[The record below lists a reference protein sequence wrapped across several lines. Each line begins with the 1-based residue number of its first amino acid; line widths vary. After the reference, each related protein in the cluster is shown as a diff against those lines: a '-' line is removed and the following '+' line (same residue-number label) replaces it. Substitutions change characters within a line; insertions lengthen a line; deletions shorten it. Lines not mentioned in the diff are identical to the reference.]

1 MIKNHYETTERYCL
15 IATEDYEEI
24 MVHCIERVQES
35 PSWALPDFF
44 KENLNIFVEEAYQ
57 RGDTKTAW
65 LYIKRAQQLFT
76 GHFQLSLN
84 DGKAFM
90 LDFDNGVLPVTGQ
103 YKNCYTGANHWL
115 KAFYL
120 AIIMRDMKAIGILSQ
135 VSEDIFKAD
144 EQGSENFDN
153 QLAALFKAIFNP
165 EANFAEQLVITTA
178 SFIPDEFTKAR
189 FGYVSRLFW
198 PQLAII
204 QAIFTPGSEDKFNE
218 LMKEALKLHKEFWKK
233 KSQSAAAEGV
243 ISLPLT
249 ALAVLAHDHAGYKLT
264 VKNGYILDWLVTA
277 ENAPSNKASQ
287 AHSAQATE
295 PTDIPPRVLQAL
307 KEGDGS
313 ELESLREQNHTQYL
327 PALIALYEAEENWD
341 LRAGIVAL
349 LVDRVDSTSDILS
362 PLMNDALNSPDH
374 QIRGLALVWLYNDLS
389 VYDQILSD
397 YGIDEQKVDGLK
409 KKYLAARDGKS
420 EIE

>member
-1 MIKNHYETTERYCL
+1 MKNHYETTERYCL
-15 IATEDYEEI
+15 IATEDYEED
-24 MVHCIERVQES
+24 MVGFIETIQGA
-35 PSWALPDFF
+35 PSWALPGFF
-44 KENLNIFVEEAYQ
+44 KKSLKIFVEEAFQ
-57 RGDTKTAW
+57 RGDTAPAW

-76 GHFQLSLN
+76 GHFQLSLSN
-84 DGKAFM
+84 GKEFMMDIDDGTI
-90 LDFDNGVLPVTGQ
+90 PVTGE
-103 YKNCYTGANHWL
+103 YKNCFTNANYWL

-120 AIIMRDMKAIGILSQ
+120 AIIMRNMKAVGILSQ

-144 EQGSENFDN
+144 EQGSNNFDN

-165 EANFAEQLVITTA
+165 AANFAEQLVITTA
-178 SFIPDEFTKAR
+178 SFIPDEFTKPR

-218 LMKEALKLHKEFWKK
+218 LMKEALKLHKEHWKQ
-233 KSQSAAAEGV
+233 KSKSKAAEGV

-277 ENAPSNKASQ
+277 ENAPSNNPAQ
-287 AHSAQATE
+287 ADSAQTTE
-295 PTDIPPRVLQAL
+295 PTDIPSHVLKAL

-313 ELESLREQNHTQYL
+313 EIESLREQNHTQYL
-327 PALIALYEAEENWD
+327 PALIALYEAEEDWD
-341 LRAGIVAL
+341 LRGGIVTL
-349 LVDRVDSTSDILS
+349 LVDRIDNTEDILS

-374 QIRGLALVWLYNDLS
+374 QIRGLALVWLYNDLT

-397 YGIDEQKVDGLK
+397 YGIDEQKVDGLV
-409 KKYLAARDGKS
+409 KKYLAAQS
-420 EIE
+420 Q

>member
-1 MIKNHYETTERYCL
+1 MIKNHYETTEQFCTIKTERYNES
-15 IATEDYEEI
+15 IDGMTDRI
-24 MVHCIERVQES
+24 QES
-35 PSWALPDFF
+35 PSWMLPDLFS
-44 KENLNIFVEEAYQ
+44 ENLDMLRVESVVHGESELS
-57 RGDTKTAW
+57 W
-65 LYIKRAQQLFT
+65 LYLRRAQQSFT

-84 DGKAFM
+84 DGKEFM
-90 LDFDNGVLPVTGQ
+90 LDFDNGVLPITGK

-153 QLAALFKAIFNP
+153 QLAALYKAIFNP

-233 KSQSAAAEGV
+233 KSQSTAAEGV

-277 ENAPSNKASQ
+277 ENAPSNKPSQ

-295 PTDIPPRVLQAL
+295 PTGIPSHVLKAL

-313 ELESLREQNHTQYL
+313 EIESLREQNHTQYL
-327 PALIALYEAEENWD
+327 PALIALYEAEEDWD
-341 LRAGIVAL
+341 LRGGIVTL
-349 LVDRVDSTSDILS
+349 LVDRIDNTEDILS

-374 QIRGLALVWLYNDLS
+374 QIRGLALVWLYNDLT

-397 YGIDEQKVDGLK
+397 YGIDEQKVDGLV
-409 KKYLAARDGKS
+409 KKYLAAQSMQDG
-420 EIE
+420 